1 MQLLAPQSV
10 VSVTGLML
18 RPQESRAAE
27 LGAYERHPM
36 FASIEPRGVRWAD
49 GSFEPADAIIW
60 ATGFRPTVGHLRPLG
75 LRTKLGGIQLIAPFD
90 AHTFTSSARDSRVHF
105 VGYGPSA
112 STIGANR
119 AGRAAARAVQR
130 QLAADGE
137 AVA

>member
-1 MQLLAPQSV
+1 MGSQTSPAWLFP
-10 VSVTGLML
+10 
-18 RPQESRAAE
+18 
-27 LGAYERHPM
+27 HPTLTNGQTP
-36 FASIEPRGVRWAD
+36 SCR
-49 GSFEPADAIIW
+49 
-60 ATGFRPTVGHLRPLG
+60 HLRPLG
-75 LRTKLGGIQLIAPFD
+75 LRTQLGGIQLVAPFD

-130 QLAADGE
+130 QLAGDGE